1 MPIDTIV
8 RLYISVTPSDELSAA
23 TERGANSQFA
33 EAQER
38 PEQEHCITTT
48 EERNPLKKCAVI
60 GTRTSR
66 GRTNPVCGSD

>member
-48 EERNPLKKCAVI
+48 EERNPLKNAL
-60 GTRTSR
+60 
-66 GRTNPVCGSD
+66 